1 MERGALRLP
10 SKKGERGKVLHGAP
24 AQTVSDRLGAGF
36 VLLREGEPSAVESA
50 PGGVVGA
57 SVLGSALGG
66 DAGAGAG
73 TAAGAGMIVGVS
85 V

>member
-1 MERGALRLP
+1 MELVVSSGMSSWLSP
-10 SKKGERGKVLHGAP
+10 TGGVLA
-24 AQTVSDRLGAGF
+24 
-36 VLLREGEPSAVESA
+36 LLREGEPSAVESA